1 MNRNPK
7 DKKVKNSEKTSFQYT
22 VKKINQKKVRLSQL
36 REELAHF
43 NGIEN
48 KILEKRKETKD

>member
-1 MNRNPK
+1 M
-7 DKKVKNSEKTSFQYT
+7 KNSEKTLFQYI

-48 KILEKRKETKD
+48 KILEKRKKTKDQKKYLR